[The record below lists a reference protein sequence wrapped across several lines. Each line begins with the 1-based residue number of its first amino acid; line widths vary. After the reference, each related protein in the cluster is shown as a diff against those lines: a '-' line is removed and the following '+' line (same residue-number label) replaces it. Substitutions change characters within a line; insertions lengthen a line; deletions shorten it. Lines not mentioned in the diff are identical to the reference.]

1 MQRRLSMWEFGM
13 ALGTT
18 AFIFAVAARQLWLIV
33 TTGGLLL
40 VAFAH
45 GGIGGWL
52 GKLLFWT
59 GLAVVGIGL
68 RLYGQTTKPT
78 SPP

>member
-1 MQRRLSMWEFGM
+1 MWGLGV

-18 AFIFAVAARQLWLIV
+18 AFVGAVVARQRWLIV

-40 VAFAH
+40 VAFAQ

-52 GKLLFWT
+52 GTLLFWT

-68 RLYGQTTKPT
+68 RLYGQTDKPPS
-78 SPP
+78 SP